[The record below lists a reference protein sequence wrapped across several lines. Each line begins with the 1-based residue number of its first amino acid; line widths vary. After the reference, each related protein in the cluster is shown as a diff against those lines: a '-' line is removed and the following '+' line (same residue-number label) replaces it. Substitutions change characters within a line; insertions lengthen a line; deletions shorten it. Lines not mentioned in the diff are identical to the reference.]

1 MHGITMGY
9 ESEPFRSEEVH
20 QGTRRLTLDY
30 EIEPV
35 GVRTGYALSPT
46 VYAVKDFKIEVF
58 SVYL

>member
-1 MHGITMGY
+1 MGY